1 MTQMFDTAGLSRD
14 GGRTVN
20 MDRWASAEAKGL
32 TCWVLADGLGGHA
45 NSQVASELAVE
56 TVLNGFRDKPRL
68 DAKALTEL
76 FDMANAAVL
85 AKQAEGPEL
94 RDIGTTLVV
103 LISDGRRA
111 VWGHVG
117 DSRLYLLRLG
127 GVATQTRDHAA
138 PNGVLLKA
146 IGSKQ
151 LKADI
156 SGPHRLFRHDAFM
169 LCVDG
174 FWEKLH
180 SGDTAGPVEMEID
193 HAKATSAQSWL
204 ALLERR
210 IFDRIDERSDNY
222 TAVAV
227 QVINRD
233 LKLPREPGWWRDT
246 RAKSHKWSPRDVAM
260 VSAVA
265 LILAIGLGALA
276 YSNSIVETIEYSHWK
291 TAVNSHNLANIL
303 PFKDS
308 ENGRVK
314 SEYSKTV
321 NDICRKFLFEAKNS
335 NNAADSFTL
344 LGCPNIYKDELW
356 KHEKSI
362 WTAKRPDP
370 PIAGST
376 EVVETEPRRTGG
388 TTSKSTLPAQ
398 RGGQGTPKAAAN
410 SAALPQKHSGGPS
423 AVEHQ
428 QPVPAPEQPRNAPP
442 APAAPVASVASVAPP
457 PVAAPSTSA
466 QAPTEPKKKD
476 SKKDREAAKNEDEC
490 KSAGGNWDEKKKS
503 KKRCAK

>member
-20 MDRWASAEAKGL
+20 MDWWASAEAKGL

-174 FWEKLH
+174 FWEKLR

-193 HAKATSAQSWL
+193 HAKATSAESWL

-246 RAKSHKWSPRDVAM
+246 RAKSHNWSPRDVAM

-265 LILAIGLGALA
+265 LILAIGLGTLV
-276 YSNSIVETIEYSHWK
+276 YFNSIVDTIEYSHWK
-291 TAVNSHNLANIL
+291 TAVKSQNLVKISH
-303 PFKDS
+303 FKDRTNKPS
-308 ENGRVK
+308 K

-321 NDICRKFLFEAKNS
+321 NDICRSLLVKAKNYD
-335 NNAADSFTL
+335 NAATGLIFSH
-344 LGCPNIYKDELW
+344 CPTTYADELR

-362 WTAKRPDP
+362 WIEERPDQ
-370 PIAGST
+370 PIADPA
-376 EVVETEPRRTGG
+376 EVVETEPKSTGG
-388 TTSKSTLPAQ
+388 TTSKSTPRAQ
-398 RGGQGTPKAAAN
+398 KADQSTTKATAS
-410 SAALPQKHSGGPS
+410 SAAVLQTRGEGSS
-423 AVEHQ
+423 ATEPKQPPGVEQ
-428 QPVPAPEQPRNAPP
+428 ARSAPAPS
-442 APAAPVASVASVAPP
+442 APAAPSPAPAPLP
-457 PVAAPSTSA
+457 PA
-466 QAPTEPKKKD
+466 QASPEVGNGDSKEDREVAKNENECRLAGGNNWDKNKRPKKK
-476 SKKDREAAKNEDEC
+476 
-490 KSAGGNWDEKKKS
+490 
-503 KKRCAK
+503 RCTK

>member
-20 MDRWASAEAKGL
+20 MDWWASAEAKGL

-117 DSRLYLLRLG
+117 DLRLYLLRLG

-174 FWEKLH
+174 FGKSCAQATRRVPSKWR
-180 SGDTAGPVEMEID
+180 SITPRPRAPSRGWRSWNGASSTA
-193 HAKATSAQSWL
+193 
-204 ALLERR
+204 
-210 IFDRIDERSDNY
+210 
-222 TAVAV
+222 
-227 QVINRD
+227 
-233 LKLPREPGWWRDT
+233 
-246 RAKSHKWSPRDVAM
+246 
-260 VSAVA
+260 
-265 LILAIGLGALA
+265 
-276 YSNSIVETIEYSHWK
+276 
-291 TAVNSHNLANIL
+291 
-303 PFKDS
+303 
-308 ENGRVK
+308 
-314 SEYSKTV
+314 
-321 NDICRKFLFEAKNS
+321 
-335 NNAADSFTL
+335 
-344 LGCPNIYKDELW
+344 
-356 KHEKSI
+356 
-362 WTAKRPDP
+362 
-370 PIAGST
+370 
-376 EVVETEPRRTGG
+376 
-388 TTSKSTLPAQ
+388 
-398 RGGQGTPKAAAN
+398 
-410 SAALPQKHSGGPS
+410 
-423 AVEHQ
+423 
-428 QPVPAPEQPRNAPP
+428 
-442 APAAPVASVASVAPP
+442 
-457 PVAAPSTSA
+457 STSA
-466 QAPTEPKKKD
+466 ATTTRP
-476 SKKDREAAKNEDEC
+476 SR
-490 KSAGGNWDEKKKS
+490 S
-503 KKRCAK
+503 R